1 MRDPNR
7 IEIVLDQIKYIWKEV
22 PDLRLGQLILNVL
35 QDPALYYVEDDQL
48 VDYLKKF
55 YIREEDISEA

>member
-55 YIREEDISEA
+55 YIRE

>member
-1 MRDPNR
+1 MRDTNR
-7 IEIVLDQIKYIWKEV
+7 INKILEQIGEVWKRF

-35 QDPALYYVEDDQL
+35 QDPALYYVEDDAL

-55 YIREEDISEA
+55 YEAL